1 MRMEIQLQ
9 KSYRSFILPFVFQ
22 TGTAGKK
29 IMFRSIMHTSWPY
42 KTLFKLTHL
51 PTLKDVKKG
60 DVDFSKKVF

>member
-1 MRMEIQLQ
+1 MEIQLQ
-9 KSYRSFILPFVFQ
+9 KSYRSFILSFIFQ

-29 IMFRSIMHTSWPY
+29 IMFRSIMHTSWTY

-51 PTLKDVKKG
+51 LTRKDVKKS